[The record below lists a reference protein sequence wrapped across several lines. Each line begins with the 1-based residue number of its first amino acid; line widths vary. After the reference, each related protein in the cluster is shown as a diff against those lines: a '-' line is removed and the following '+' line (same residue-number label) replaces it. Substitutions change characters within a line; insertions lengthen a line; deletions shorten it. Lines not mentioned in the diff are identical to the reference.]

1 MSSDV
6 ELNIATNQMITD
18 LNKALREIASK
29 MNSLKVK
36 VDFDP
41 SFLQGLTSYAD
52 GMNRLNHT
60 MTENKM
66 LMQSSM
72 DEYKRMQIN
81 QERLRNMTAAETA
94 AYEKQRVSIKRLE
107 QELAGY
113 TLTKDK
119 AIRNHA
125 GVITGYTKT
134 FKDEAGQLLTV
145 NTNTTGQVKNYD
157 KVMEYA
163 AGQRRALNQKNLE
176 NQQREA
182 ILSEEQSTRR
192 ALEQQTALKNAAK
205 DDAHR
210 QALQQN
216 TKMNEDLQNAIAK
229 TEEKIKQASQKYN
242 LNGKVSDGLNTLRS
256 EMLLLNSSM
265 STVGYKATAEKLALI
280 NERLKATTQSSAGA
294 GGEIKTLGEVM
305 KNASAMAGG
314 WMSNVTSLI
323 QPMDVLRKA
332 IQSIISMDGQM
343 NQLERSIGSSFN
355 EERMLAGSNRIAQST
370 GRSMSE
376 VNGNLIGFANQG
388 FDQADTLSLGKAASV
403 LQNISTL
410 TPAESVN
417 TLSLAM
423 ASFNIEADKS
433 MSIADKLKEVSGN
446 YGVSSKDLALSLT
459 SAGAAAKSFGVSI
472 EELLGNTAAISSIT
486 RESGDVVG
494 RGLKSIYTKLGSDEQ
509 SKGILQSVGI
519 SKADKDVTT
528 LLDELAGKWNQ
539 LTKAQQQNTALGLAG
554 QDQTATF
561 TALMQNWGTSVN
573 ASESA
578 LHSQGAA
585 MKDNEI
591 YMGSLGARIQNMQT
605 AWEGLTLALGNAL
618 VSDTIITITSLVTG
632 LLNWMSKL
640 GHGFTAFGVA
650 GMAVGLLSASL
661 RILTAEV
668 TKAVLSIMGI
678 PAAAVAASAGTNA
691 LSMSVTILK
700 NSFKALLASTGVGLV
715 FALIGTGLEF
725 VMGMFSSATQATE
738 DFSDK
743 TEALNQKVYD
753 LNGLKALS
761 AEYEQLSNQAS
772 LNFEEKTRLA
782 QIESELSSRYG
793 ITTQSLDGQTKSL
806 SENTEAIKRKSEQLE
821 TEIENERFSADL
833 AYNKESRAIES
844 RIGSNRETIINK
856 EQELDKYKTDTY
868 DYWQNQVKMY
878 NRMGPQNYNQSD
890 YNEAIIQ
897 SEFAAQNY
905 EELQQQL
912 AQLNQEFQ
920 KDITV
925 KADAIK
931 GAYQT
936 YIDQQEAEGTTV
948 KDSTRKFVDI
958 YVEMAAQS
966 EATAVEIKD
975 NAEEIVNALQEKDFK
990 TPEEALNFLQQL
1002 PNVGNLTID
1011 TLNKVNQAIAEIDVA
1026 PLEES
1031 IQFNG
1036 DLSKFNGEVSNITSE
1051 IGRLNSVINNLSK
1064 GQSLSAEE
1072 MNALIQ
1078 KYPELAKHVQRT
1090 KDGYTIEKN
1099 ALESLK
1105 KTKVDY
1111 VKTLGLLAQQELINN
1126 NQVLVSKLKAW
1137 GIEIEALSTIEG
1149 LNLAKA
1155 EVRLKLAAD
1164 MTMDDFTGNKAE
1176 NRAAINEY
1184 EKALNKLAEP
1194 YEQFFNR
1201 VFDAN
1206 ASIKKTID
1214 SIDLLGSG
1222 NDKAANSADKATNS
1236 TKQANNTYT
1245 ETTEVLTE
1253 LQKRIQGVDKSLDD
1267 LHNRQKHME
1276 TSSAAYRKS
1285 LMEENSLLEQKK
1297 NLLQKGIENPEKLVS
1312 TKIKTTKQSEDETS
1326 APLDYIPS
1334 SSKSYTGKYANFINK
1349 YAEQYKVD
1357 PKMIAAIVQT
1367 ESGFNPN
1374 AKSSAGA
1381 VGLMQ
1386 LMPSTAKG
1394 LGVGNSLDPEQNIK
1408 GGTKYFSQL
1417 LQKYKGNVK
1426 HALAA
1431 YNAGP
1436 GRVDKWKKN
1445 GKINDIPIEETK
1457 NYVPKVIANYNSISG
1472 IKSQNSPSS
1481 TSKSSGGT
1489 SVVVPATSE
1498 ELNKAAEEKKKE
1510 VKEIAD
1516 LQLDNRYKLIDS
1528 WAEYY
1533 ELQIDKVQTK
1543 ISKSASRQS
1552 MLHVNSEEWRKEE
1565 QSQISY
1571 VEQQIKLREQ
1581 EIAKIKQLLQDKKIT
1596 SESYNKQ
1603 IAELESK
1610 NVEDE
1615 SQIYAKREKVF
1626 DSYIGSYS
1634 DKLSEQDHLV
1644 SLSNSK
1650 LKTMT
1655 EGSSEYNKELSSQ
1668 VPILQEKNRIT
1679 QAEITFVEKLLAG
1692 GKLNADQTV
1701 KYTNIL
1707 KDLNVALLDNNSAI
1721 NDVQEKLKSLR
1732 ENAAD
1737 KIIEDYKK
1745 VIEQQRDLALDAIDE
1760 QRKAEDKRHEE
1771 RNKHLDEEQ
1780 KKFETYINARLKALD
1795 RENSSIDYEEEL
1807 TKKKNERQKIVDK
1820 LNVLSLDNSMEAKA
1834 KRKDLTEQLTAVDE
1848 EIAKYERDRSREMV
1862 KQGLQDQLEDR
1873 KNYNDQLK
1881 EEEDKLNKDE
1891 IDKLDDKKKKTERHY
1906 KDILENEKNF
1916 YQLKQNLMSN
1926 DVAVVNASLNTIGE
1940 AYKTLFD
1947 GIRQHVFETSV
1958 EMENLI
1964 YKFSEPEKALAKFKA
1979 GDYSSSDSGSQTP
1992 SGSSS
1997 NGSSEDF
2004 KIKGTMEAR
2013 RDWTYYL
2020 DNKSKAESIRKEMG
2034 LYNKD
2039 SYKYQQ
2045 LEKEFKKLQQ
2055 ENQKYRDKYQFPDN
2069 SYAELFKLRIFS
2081 ADTGGLTPA
2090 FSGAKFLLAHEKELI
2105 LNQSDTSNLLKIV
2118 DVVRGITDR
2127 IKTGFDFGAL
2137 KFSQNDAAGTT
2148 DNRIQ
2153 IDKVEIVAKD
2163 QESGMSLLGKF
2174 EEALNNKLKLRTI

>member
-41 SFLQGLTSYAD
+41 SFLQGISSYAD

-60 MTENKM
+60 MIENKM
-66 LMQSSM
+66 LMQSSL

-119 AIRNHA
+119 AIKNHA

-134 FKDEAGQLLTV
+134 YKDELGQLLTV
-145 NTNTTGQVKNYD
+145 NTNTSGQVKNYD

-182 ILSEEQSTRR
+182 TLSEEQSTRR

-229 TEEKIKQASQKYN
+229 TEARINQASQKYN
-242 LNGKVSDGLNTLRS
+242 LNGKVSNGLNTLRS
-256 EMLLLNSSM
+256 DLLLLNSSM
-265 STVGYKATAEKLALI
+265 STVGYKATAENLALI

-305 KNASAMAGG
+305 KSASAMAGG

-355 EERMLAGSNRIAQST
+355 EERMLAGSNLIAQST

-403 LQNISTL
+403 LQNISSL

-433 MSIADKLKEVSGN
+433 MSIADKLKEVSGI

-509 SKGILQSVGI
+509 SKGILESVGI

-561 TALMQNWGTSVN
+561 TALMQNWGTSLN

-618 VSDTIITITSLVTG
+618 VSDTLITITSLVTG

-640 GHGFTAFGVA
+640 GNGFVGFGVA
-650 GMAVGLLSASL
+650 GIAVGLLSASL

-668 TKAVLSIMGI
+668 TRAVLSIMGI

-725 VMGMFSSATQATE
+725 VMGMFSSTTQATE

-806 SENTEAIKRKSEQLE
+806 SENTEAIKRKVEQLE
-821 TEIENERFSADL
+821 TEAKADRLSAEM
-833 AYNKESRAIES
+833 AYNMESVQIEDRIKAKKTEITTKED
-844 RIGSNRETIINK
+844 
-856 EQELDKYKTDTY
+856 EQKTSQSAYIVLSKKKDEY
-868 DYWQNQVKMY
+868 D
-878 NRMGPQNYNQSD
+878 RMGPGNYDNDD
-890 YNEAIIQ
+890 YKQTVFDLGVHSKRYETLKNE
-897 SEFAAQNY
+897 
-905 EELQQQL
+905 L

-931 GAYQT
+931 GAYQD
-936 YIDQQEAEGTTV
+936 YINQQEAEGTTV

-975 NAEEIVNALQEKDFK
+975 NAEEIFNALQEKDFK

-1051 IGRLNSVINNLSK
+1051 IGKLNSVINNLSK

-1111 VKTLGLLAQQELINN
+1111 VKTLGLLAQQELNNN
-1126 NQVLVSKLKAW
+1126 NQTLVSKLKAW
-1137 GIEIEALSTIEG
+1137 GIEIEALSTLAG
-1149 LNLAKA
+1149 LNAAKA
-1155 EVRLKLAAD
+1155 EVRLKLAAEVEVE
-1164 MTMDDFTGNKAE
+1164 DFTGKGIE
-1176 NRAAINEY
+1176 NQAVLNQSEKDIQKLIAPYYEY
-1184 EKALNKLAEP
+1184 M
-1194 YEQFFNR
+1194 
-1201 VFDAN
+1201 
-1206 ASIKKTID
+1206 D
-1214 SIDLLGSG
+1214 SISDYSIYMKNLIGSVDLLGIG
-1222 NDKAANSADKATNS
+1222 NEKSANSADKATNS
-1236 TKQANNTYT
+1236 IKQANNTYT

-1253 LQKRIQGVDKSLDD
+1253 LQKKIQGVDKSLDD

-1297 NLLQKGIENPEKLVS
+1297 NLLQKGIDNPEKLVS
-1312 TKIKTTKQSEDETS
+1312 TKIKTSKQSEDETPT
-1326 APLDYIPS
+1326 PLDYIPS
-1334 SSKSYTGKYANFINK
+1334 STKSYTGKYANFINK
-1349 YAEQYKVD
+1349 YAQQYNVD
-1357 PKMIAAIVQT
+1357 PNMIAAIIQT
-1367 ESGFNPN
+1367 ESGFNPS
-1374 AKSSAGA
+1374 AKSPAGA

-1386 LMPSTAKG
+1386 LMPDTAKG
-1394 LGVGNSLDPEQNIK
+1394 LGVKNSLDPEQNIK
-1408 GGTKYFSQL
+1408 GGTQYFSDQL
-1417 LQKYKGNVK
+1417 VRFKGNVK

-1436 GRVDKWKKN
+1436 NRVNKWVEN
-1445 GKINDIPIEETK
+1445 GEINNIPIKETK

-1472 IKSQNSPSS
+1472 IKSTNPPSS

-1626 DSYIGSYS
+1626 DSYIGSYT
-1634 DKLSEQDHLV
+1634 DKLSQQDHLV

-1650 LKTMT
+1650 LRTMT

-1771 RNKHLDEEQ
+1771 RNKNLDEEQ
-1780 KKFETYINARLKALD
+1780 KKFETYINARFKALD
-1795 RENSSIDYEEEL
+1795 RENSSTDYAEEL

-1906 KDILENEKNF
+1906 KDILENEKSF

-1964 YKFSEPEKALAKFKA
+1964 YKFAEPEKALAKFKA
-1979 GDYSSSDSGSQTP
+1979 GDYSSSDSVSQTS
-1992 SGSSS
+1992 SGSASS
-1997 NGSSEDF
+1997 GSLEDF
-2004 KIKGTMEAR
+2004 KIKGTTEAR

-2020 DNKSKAESIRKEMG
+2020 DNKSKAENIRKEMG

-2045 LEKEFKKLQQ
+2045 LEKEFKKLQE

-2069 SYAELFKLRIFS
+2069 SYAELLKLKIFS

-2090 FSGAKFLLAHEKELI
+2090 FTGAKFLLAHEKELI

-2137 KFSQNDAAGTT
+2137 KFSQNDVAGTT